1 MPNGNGAGSDGG
13 TAAGSGAG
21 AGQSIADQIKAL
33 LDDLVK
39 MKDDIQ
45 NLDDAMSRSVVC
57 EIDNV
62 CRHTLNFESD
72 HFDHGGYGPDVAP
85 ASIEDKRPRWDT
97 IQPKFTTVEKRSWLH
112 ARH

>member
-39 MKDDIQ
+39 MQDDIQ
-45 NLDDAMSRSVVC
+45 
-57 EIDNV
+57 
-62 CRHTLNFESD
+62 TLTM
-72 HFDHGGYGPDVAP
+72 
-85 ASIEDKRPRWDT
+85 R
-97 IQPKFTTVEKRSWLH
+97 
-112 ARH
+112 